1 MSYDVSIGDFDG
13 NMTSNIAPVIY
24 DHIPDYGNG
33 GGLREIHGKTGKE
46 ALVVLSDMF
55 NRLQETRH
63 ELYVDNVSGE
73 PRFCAKYDSPNG
85 WGSLVGALIW
95 LAQIM
100 SACGRFPRRTVH
112 VSF

>member
-1 MSYDVSIGDFDG
+1 MSYDVSIGTFSG

-24 DHIPDYGNG
+24 DHIPNFGNG
-33 GGLREIHGKTGKE
+33 GGLHEIHGKTGKQ
-46 ALVVLSDMF
+46 ALVILSDMF
-55 NRLQETRH
+55 DLLQETR
-63 ELYVDNVSGE
+63 LSLCDDAITGE
-73 PRFCAKYDSPNG
+73 PKFCAKYDVANG

-100 SACGRFPRRTVH
+100 AACGRSPRSIVY